1 MFWKKKNKETFV
13 TPDEF
18 LNHMT
23 HYKERA
29 ESICDNLLFL
39 KTESIK
45 QLSSFVEFI
54 TTTKIE
60 SLRGEELRSKIVEAQ
75 DRHNRIVQ
83 LYHLINMYDISHIPK
98 FVELKKELF
107 RVITVT
113 KDMLDAIEEELVNKC
128 ENY

>member
-1 MFWKKKNKETFV
+1 MFWNKKNKETFV

-18 LNHMT
+18 LSHMT

-29 ESICDNLLFL
+29 ESITDNLLFL

-45 QLSSFVEFI
+45 QLSSFQEFMI
-54 TTTKIE
+54 TSDIE
-60 SLRGEELRSKIVEAQ
+60 NKQGEELRSVLIDTQE
-75 DRHNRIVQ
+75 RHNRLVQ

-107 RVITVT
+107 RVITTV
-113 KDMLDAIEEELVNKC
+113 KDMLDAVEKVLANKC
-128 ENY
+128 ENC